1 MYVQRHC
8 NGSEVA
14 IMAVDWQG
22 MRAGSYGMAADARA
36 LAAAQAER
44 AARRAAGASK
54 SVTTAKATTKATAT
68 NGQAFDFASLVS
80 NAGGAFLVGLVMIG
94 MSGYKG

>member
-1 MYVQRHC
+1 M
-8 NGSEVA
+8 A
-14 IMAVDWQG
+14 IDWQG

-54 SVTTAKATTKATAT
+54 SVTTTTTTTKANGS

-80 NAGGAFLVGLVMIG
+80 NAGGAFLVGLVLIG
-94 MSGYKG
+94 MSGYRG